1 MIIDFLKAVAAK
13 SGQGDAISEE
23 EMTVFSSPAW
33 VFIQKLHTHVAAFWK
48 IQNTNQ
54 YLGLFGFSH
63 IDLFTGPLL
72 AMDQSESFS
81 IG

>member
-1 MIIDFLKAVAAK
+1 M
-13 SGQGDAISEE
+13 
-23 EMTVFSSPAW
+23 
-33 VFIQKLHTHVAAFWK
+33 FIQKLHTHVATFWK